1 MRIVLEFLWKMDISA
16 IPPDAVPYMSGQYN
30 MNTDRLKQFL
40 GDEYEKVIRYTV
52 ADAFLDSFKAPAP
65 VAEPQK
71 LAVT

>member
-1 MRIVLEFLWKMDISA
+1 
-16 IPPDAVPYMSGQYN
+16 MSGQYI